1 MPLSVEFFKQEYWR
15 GLSCP
20 SPGFLPNPGI
30 EPRSPALPECSFT
43 IWATREALDPQKELE
58 YRQWLFKR
66 LYANLPI
73 TPPRNLSAPHDNEF
87 WRIYDHLFSSDSS
100 FSPSPKLSCYS
111 LRRVGWYLVYSYTAE
126 GGYSSES
133 LQNQKVFFPG
143 EESQNLRTKTANNF
157 KGQVCLALKKKN
169 RFDFPLQQAPCCLK
183 QTFLDIARRSIHN
196 FGDKQNFPGKSFSH
210 LGQNHGN
217 WRSSLWCQ

>member
-1 MPLSVEFFKQEYWR
+1 MPFSRVSSQPRDWTQVSHIAGMFFYHLSSQ
-15 GLSCP
+15 GS
-20 SPGFLPNPGI
+20 
-30 EPRSPALPECSFT
+30 PRSS
-43 IWATREALDPQKELE
+43 KELE

-73 TPPRNLSAPHDNEF
+73 TPPRNLSAPHDNEC

-157 KGQVCLALKKKN
+157 KGQVCLA
-169 RFDFPLQQAPCCLK
+169 
-183 QTFLDIARRSIHN
+183 
-196 FGDKQNFPGKSFSH
+196 
-210 LGQNHGN
+210 
-217 WRSSLWCQ
+217 